1 MRDTFL
7 KSVEGVNTSGVIFC
21 WILTAKMVPCN
32 IFFFRLANV
41 NLNHNFARVLTPLNQ
56 VAIPYFTDFIL

>member
-21 WILTAKMVPCN
+21 WLLTAKMVPCN
-32 IFFFRLANV
+32 YFFFRLANV
-41 NLNHNFARVLTPLNQ
+41 NLNHTFARVLTPLNKS
-56 VAIPYFTDFIL
+56 AISYIPDFIL